1 MSRYYVTIIT
11 VSDRARQLIRN
22 PQTFYKAVH
31 RALGFKEQAPNVLR
45 STKNLLL
52 NSKIGIFALK
62 LQKMEDFFHKCE
74 DTITIHKTSIANFNS
89 ASSGYSWDIVFSKL
103 GELLDQQLIIE
114 NYEKFIR
121 TITNSTHSDGLHTSV
136 DANGRRRNN
145 NFAEN
150 IVGGFLNAFAL
161 ILGLAKI
168 IPRKL
173 LEQSTRKFKDF
184 NDFKETV
191 KKITRKN
198 IKIIL
203 GFSKLELSLFFKLLG
218 ILGDNHID
226 YKLNYVYDIDP
237 AYFDFDKISNPT
249 QLLPLKSLSRTLIDG
264 ANSDGTMSAYGHTF
278 KIDNSMPVLGCP
290 AIYIRT
296 KDGKKNMIE
305 FYSDLICDVL
315 DQTIFENLDKW
326 FQLKPAN
333 LDKNISK

>member
-1 MSRYYVTIIT
+1 M
-11 VSDRARQLIRN
+11 
-22 PQTFYKAVH
+22 
-31 RALGFKEQAPNVLR
+31 
-45 STKNLLL
+45 
-52 NSKIGIFALK
+52 
-62 LQKMEDFFHKCE
+62 
-74 DTITIHKTSIANFNS
+74 
-89 ASSGYSWDIVFSKL
+89 
-103 GELLDQQLIIE
+103 LDQQLIIE

-296 KDGKKNMIE
+296 KDGKKDMIE

-326 FQLKPAN
+326 FQLKPAE
-333 LDKNISK
+333 S